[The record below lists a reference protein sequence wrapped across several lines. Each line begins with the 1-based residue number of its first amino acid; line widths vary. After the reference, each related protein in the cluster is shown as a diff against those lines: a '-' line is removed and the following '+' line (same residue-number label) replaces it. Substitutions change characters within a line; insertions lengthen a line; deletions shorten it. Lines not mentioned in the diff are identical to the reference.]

1 MRLPN
6 TAFKT
11 AGTKT
16 TTDIVFLQ
24 KRDSIL
30 DRDEPWLHL
39 GENADGISMNQYFV
53 DHPEMICGTMQMVSG
68 PYGPTAA
75 CLPFEDDAKSLEA
88 RLDAALGNLQATLP
102 KAEILLPEEDAGQG
116 QTIDADPTVRNYS
129 YTIRDDKIYYREGSL
144 MRECHPGHAPEKRIR
159 SLIELRDT
167 TRALIDAQLHDEPE
181 EEIQRLQ
188 ASLNRLYDDY
198 QRRHG
203 LINSRAASLCFR
215 DDDGYFLL
223 CSLEVLDDK
232 GNFKGKSDIFTKRT
246 IRPNRIPARAET
258 ASDAFALS
266 IGERARVDMPY
277 MMELT
282 GKDEQTLV
290 RELTGV
296 IFVEPF
302 QTQEDGS
309 PVYLAADEY
318 LSGDVRQKLRTA
330 RVAAEQDPAF
340 RVNVQAL
347 EQVQPRDLTASEISV
362 RLGAT
367 WIEPEI
373 IKEFADELFS
383 ATREEADIQV
393 SYNEYLNSWYLSN
406 KSFGNKNIKV
416 TTTYGTKRVNAYHL
430 LENSLNLRSTKIFD
444 IVRDENGDEK
454 RVPNIPETEA
464 AQAKQRAIED
474 AFKDWIFKDRLRR
487 ETLVKK
493 YNELYNSIRPR
504 EYDGSHIHFVV
515 MNPEI
520 QLRTHQR
527 NAIAHILYGHNTLLA
542 HVVGAGKTYEM
553 VAAAMEKKRLG
564 LCSKTMVTVP
574 NHLTGQFASEAL
586 VLYPDAKILVTS
598 DRDFESGITWICPYF
613 SLFCFAL
620 HRLFSSFTLVFDTSN
635 YIVLN
640 VARGCLG
647 NIWATLVFRATLF
660 GAKQENSK
668 NYTKIEDLAI
678 FQSKSFFFFR
688 RIFR

>member
-1 MRLPN
+1 
-6 TAFKT
+6 
-11 AGTKT
+11 
-16 TTDIVFLQ
+16 
-24 KRDSIL
+24 
-30 DRDEPWLHL
+30 
-39 GENADGISMNQYFV
+39 
-53 DHPEMICGTMQMVSG
+53 
-68 PYGPTAA
+68 
-75 CLPFEDDAKSLEA
+75 
-88 RLDAALGNLQATLP
+88 
-102 KAEILLPEEDAGQG
+102 
-116 QTIDADPTVRNYS
+116 
-129 YTIRDDKIYYREGSL
+129 
-144 MRECHPGHAPEKRIR
+144 
-159 SLIELRDT
+159 
-167 TRALIDAQLHDEPE
+167 
-181 EEIQRLQ
+181 
-188 ASLNRLYDDY
+188 
-198 QRRHG
+198 
-203 LINSRAASLCFR
+203 
-215 DDDGYFLL
+215 
-223 CSLEVLDDK
+223 
-232 GNFKGKSDIFTKRT
+232 
-246 IRPNRIPARAET
+246 
-258 ASDAFALS
+258 
-266 IGERARVDMPY
+266 

-302 QTQEDGS
+302 QKQEDGS

-367 WIEPEI
+367 WIEPAT

-383 ATREEADIQV
+383 ATFREADIQV

-406 KSFGNKNIKV
+406 KSYGNSNIKV

-430 LENSLNLRSTKIFD
+430 LENALNLRSTKIFD

-454 RVPNIPETEA
+454 RVPNLPETEA

-504 EYDGSHIHFVV
+504 EYDGSHIHFMG

-520 QLRTHQR
+520 QLRPHQR

-586 VLYPDAKILVTS
+586 VLYPNAKILVTS
-598 DRDFESGITWICPYF
+598 DRDFEKDRRKRLCAKIATGDYDIIVIGHSQFLKIPISLDRQIEFLDRQVAELETQIALEADRRSMTVKQYLLLSGGQLRNHSHWQRP
-613 SLFCFAL
+613 LF
-620 HRLFSSFTLVFDTSN
+620 HQSG
-635 YIVLN
+635 
-640 VARGCLG
+640 RGCP
-647 NIWATLVFRATLF
+647 R
-660 GAKQENSK
+660 
-668 NYTKIEDLAI
+668 
-678 FQSKSFFFFR
+678 QSDTPA
-688 RIFR
+688 